1 MKKGQSPK
9 KHLLYPRGIDRWKNE
24 SANGERDD
32 TDDRNRASHRR
43 IHYRYHRYMGRFRI
57 GRCSSDPISFA
68 VESAKLSGLAEPG
81 KDWPP
86 HAPNFRARRA
96 QSVIRYR
103 LNSPSIFSSPSFSL
117 SASSFSTLSSPTSF
131 ASPRFFPIFLL
142 FFSLSLSLSC
152 HSFFLHSPS
161 FFPLFSVF
169 FRWFDSAVE
178 RPPSQ
183 LCRARRPTSNAERI
197 SFRLVATAVSLPRN
211 RIDPTWI
218 YPRTRVN

>member
-1 MKKGQSPK
+1 
-9 KHLLYPRGIDRWKNE
+9 
-24 SANGERDD
+24 
-32 TDDRNRASHRR
+32 
-43 IHYRYHRYMGRFRI
+43 MGRFRI

-117 SASSFSTLSSPTSF
+117 SASSFSTLFSPTSF

-142 FFSLSLSLSC
+142 SFSLSLSLSLSC
-152 HSFFLHSPS
+152 HSFFFRSPF
-161 FFPLFSVF
+161 FFPAF
-169 FRWFDSAVE
+169 FRFFS
-178 RPPSQ
+178 
-183 LCRARRPTSNAERI
+183 
-197 SFRLVATAVSLPRN
+197 LVRQ
-211 RIDPTWI
+211 RG
-218 YPRTRVN
+218 

>member
-1 MKKGQSPK
+1 
-9 KHLLYPRGIDRWKNE
+9 
-24 SANGERDD
+24 
-32 TDDRNRASHRR
+32 
-43 IHYRYHRYMGRFRI
+43 MGRFRI

-81 KDWPP
+81 KDWSP

-117 SASSFSTLSSPTSF
+117 SASSFSTLFSPTSF

-142 FFSLSLSLSC
+142 SFSLSLSLSLSC
-152 HSFFLHSPS
+152 HSFFFRSPF
-161 FFPLFSVF
+161 FFPAF
-169 FRWFDSAVE
+169 FRFFSLVRQRGWTT
-178 RPPSQ
+178 PSR
-183 LCRARRPTSNAERI
+183 LCRARRRTSNAERI

-218 YPRTRVN
+218 YPLTRVN